1 MPAARAA
8 MDLSPTF
15 RCCSVAYCTAQA
27 DMSCAC
33 TGKLMIAL
41 EKLAVAYLSFSE
53 NSINTKSEFG
63 LTIASKHCDAVLDV
77 MPPIAELPIWT
88 YRHRPHYRLLGA

>member
-8 MDLSPTF
+8 VALSHMF
-15 RCCSVAYCTAQA
+15 YCCSVTCCTAQA
-27 DMSCAC
+27 DMSCVC
-33 TGKLMIAL
+33 TGSLMVAHGLSAL
-41 EKLAVAYLSFSE
+41 VYLSFSE

-77 MPPIAELPIWT
+77 MPPIAELPICT
-88 YRHRPHYRLLGA
+88 CRHRPQL